1 MFRKLLFR
9 LFFRATLTLS
19 LMLGLGSFAHYLSGG
34 DPGALWR
41 GIGSGASDRVVAA
54 FGNAQRSVANLAD
67 EAGDRIRRTQATGAE
82 ASADGAT
89 AARDARST
97 RVWSWRDADGV
108 THYSS
113 TAPAGINAAVMHVDP
128 DVNVLQAVRAAD
140 VPASRKSSSAASVDR
155 SMNTGTNRG
164 TNTGTQATKGSA
176 APTDEFAEG
185 EPLPG
190 IAGALQRSR
199 GSGDTSDPAT
209 AEALLKLLQSG
220 SR

>member
-9 LFFRATLTLS
+9 LFFRATLTLA

-67 EAGDRIRRTQATGAE
+67 EAGDRVRRMQATGAD

-113 TAPAGINAAVMHVDP
+113 TAPVGINAAVMHVDP

-140 VPASRKSSSAASVDR
+140 VPASRESRSAASADR
-155 SMNTGTNRG
+155 STAAGTRATG
-164 TNTGTQATKGSA
+164 GSA
-176 APTDEFAEG
+176 APRDEFAEG

-199 GSGDTSDPAT
+199 GSNDTSDPAR